1 MQLAKIQPH
10 KYVMRFTRHGW
21 VLLYYSNVGGRRKLA
36 SVRSMTDQQLQ
47 EGSVC
52 TEAPE
57 DVVHSAT

>member
-1 MQLAKIQPH
+1 MLCDSHDTA
-10 KYVMRFTRHGW
+10 G
-21 VLLYYSNVGGRRKLA
+21 SNSIIAMLGETRRKLA